1 MLKKKYIDAR
11 IKSET
16 GMKTQLDKES
26 TSPDTF
32 FDLQEIEMALLIE
45 KKQAQDYNRYCRLSI
60 AGFYVS
66 LLLFVWHIIADS

>member
-1 MLKKKYIDAR
+1 MLKKKYIDAG

-60 AGFYVS
+60 AAFYVS

>member
-1 MLKKKYIDAR
+1 MLKKKYIDAG

-16 GMKTQLDKES
+16 GMTTQLDKKS